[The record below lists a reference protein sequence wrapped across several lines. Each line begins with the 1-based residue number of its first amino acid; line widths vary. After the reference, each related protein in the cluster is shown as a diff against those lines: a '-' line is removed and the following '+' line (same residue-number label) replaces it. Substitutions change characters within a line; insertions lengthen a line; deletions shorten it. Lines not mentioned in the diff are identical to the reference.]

1 MLNITALFIPILL
14 IAIGIEWFVTRK
26 KNEPTYTI
34 GNTMQNMSIG
44 ALDQIGSLFYFTA
57 LYFILDYSYQHFSLF
72 HLSDSWIQWVL
83 AFIVVDFL
91 SYWYH
96 RFSHRTHILWAGH
109 ITHHSS
115 PHFNLSNGF
124 RTSLFQG
131 INRIIFWALLPIF
144 GFSPWVLLVTLKVS
158 GIYDFVQHTKWF
170 PRIPWLERILITPS
184 LHRVHHGKNEIYI
197 DKNYGSV
204 FSIWDRLFGTFQE
217 ETEPVEYG
225 IKAEYRDSNPLIA
238 VGFHYHYLW
247 QHIQSA
253 SRIIDKFKMP
263 FMPPEWIPTTTKQTN
278 PVQKKENI
286 NGNFNAQP
294 ILFEFVIAVIA
305 FIALYGITP
314 MLPNWTS
321 AICYLIVLHYII
333 QNSRIINQDIAPPN
347 FKKIII
353 INSMIAAVCFSCA
366 VAWHQNIFWIPLF
379 LSMYFSVKRL
389 RSSENQKRTE
399 FASFI

>member
-197 DKNYGSV
+197 DKNYGSI

-278 PVQKKENI
+278 PVQKKVNI

-305 FIALYGITP
+305 FIALYAITP
-314 MLPNWTS
+314 MLPAWTS

>member
-184 LHRVHHGKNEIYI
+184 LHRVHHGKNDIYI

-204 FSIWDRLFGTFQE
+204 FSIWDKLFGTFQE

-278 PVQKKENI
+278 PVQKKVNI

-314 MLPNWTS
+314 MLPTWTS

-389 RSSENQKRTE
+389 RSSENQNRTE
-399 FASFI
+399 SASFI

>member
-184 LHRVHHGKNEIYI
+184 LHRVHHGKNDIYI

>member
-184 LHRVHHGKNEIYI
+184 LHRVHHGKNDIYI

-314 MLPNWTS
+314 MLPTWTS

-389 RSSENQKRTE
+389 RSSENQNRTE
-399 FASFI
+399 SASFI

>member
-109 ITHHSS
+109 VTHHSS

-131 INRIIFWALLPIF
+131 LNRILFWALLPIL

-170 PRIPWLERILITPS
+170 PRIPWLEYILITPS
-184 LHRVHHGKNEIYI
+184 LHRVHHGKNDIYI

-204 FSIWDRLFGTFQE
+204 FSIWDRLFGTLQE
-217 ETEPVEYG
+217 EVEPVVYG
-225 IKAEYRDSNPLIA
+225 IKAEYTDSNPLMA
-238 VGFHYHYLW
+238 VGFHYLFLW
-247 QHIQSA
+247 KNIQSTK
-253 SRIIDKFKMP
+253 RVVDKIKMP
-263 FMPPEWIPTTTKQTN
+263 FMPPEWLPQTTPIKSPSMRTIS
-278 PVQKKENI
+278 KEQQ
-286 NGNFNAQP
+286 FNAQP
-294 ILFEFVIAVIA
+294 MVFEFIIAVVG
-305 FIALYGITP
+305 FIALFALTP
-314 MLPNWTS
+314 VLPPWTL
-321 AICYLIVLHYII
+321 AICFLIVLHYLI
-333 QNSRIINQDIAPPN
+333 QNSRIINRNIAPPHL
-347 FKKIII
+347 KKIII
-353 INSMIAAVCFSCA
+353 INLMIVIACLSCA
-366 VAWHQNIFWIPLF
+366 LVWQQNIYLFPL
-379 LSMYFSVKRL
+379 LSALIFSYRRIKFFANQS
-389 RSSENQKRTE
+389 SSEYP
-399 FASFI
+399 SFV

>member
-278 PVQKKENI
+278 PVQKKVNI

-305 FIALYGITP
+305 FIALYAITP
-314 MLPNWTS
+314 MLPAWTS

-389 RSSENQKRTE
+389 RSSENQNRTE
-399 FASFI
+399 SASFI

>member
-204 FSIWDRLFGTFQE
+204 FSIWDKLFGTFQE

-278 PVQKKENI
+278 PVQKKVNI

-305 FIALYGITP
+305 FIALYAITP
-314 MLPNWTS
+314 MLPAWTS

-389 RSSENQKRTE
+389 RSSENQNRTE
-399 FASFI
+399 SASFI

>member
-184 LHRVHHGKNEIYI
+184 LHRVHHGKNDIYI

-314 MLPNWTS
+314 MLPTWTS

>member
-278 PVQKKENI
+278 PVQKKVNI

-305 FIALYGITP
+305 FIALYAITP
-314 MLPNWTS
+314 MLPAWTS